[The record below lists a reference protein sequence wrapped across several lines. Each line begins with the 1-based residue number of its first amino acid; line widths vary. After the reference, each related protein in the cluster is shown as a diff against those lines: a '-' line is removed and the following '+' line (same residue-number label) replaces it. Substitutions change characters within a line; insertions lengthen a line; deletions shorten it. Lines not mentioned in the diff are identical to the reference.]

1 MYAKTNIKMK
11 KKVNLFLT
19 ELKKIYDEN
28 GEDEALFFV
37 CDKLYDILDADKE
50 VDIVDSILSELD
62 VEYYSET
69 VLVGFLVYTKNYES
83 IMPNIKGL
91 EGRNVVLKNRPE
103 LAARIRQKFERDN
116 IEDVERILLG
126 IE

>member
-19 ELKKIYDEN
+19 ELKKIYDEK